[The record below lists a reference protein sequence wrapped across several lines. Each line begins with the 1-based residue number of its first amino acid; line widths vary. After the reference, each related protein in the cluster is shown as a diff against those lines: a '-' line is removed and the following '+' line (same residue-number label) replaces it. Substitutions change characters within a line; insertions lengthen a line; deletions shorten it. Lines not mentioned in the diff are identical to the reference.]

1 MCGQL
6 AIWSA
11 GLELEYMETVQK
23 ETLNPADRAWQAL
36 PKPRDD
42 CALCLNNASYKQLA
56 SMILLQ
62 EITATGSACCG
73 LEWLGSFFFKLKT
86 QQTLG
91 KALQYMVLET

>member
-23 ETLNPADRAWQAL
+23 ETLNPAGRAWQAL

-56 SMILLQ
+56 SMILPY
-62 EITATGSACCG
+62 EIIATGSACCG